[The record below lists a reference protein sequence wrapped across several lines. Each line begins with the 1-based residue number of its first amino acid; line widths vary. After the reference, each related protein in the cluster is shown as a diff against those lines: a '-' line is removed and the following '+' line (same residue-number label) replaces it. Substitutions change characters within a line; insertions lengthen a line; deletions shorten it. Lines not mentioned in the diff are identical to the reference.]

1 MINMERYEIYVDYI
15 YGFYGCC
22 ETYTIEA
29 KSLAD
34 AKKKAKA
41 KFMREYF
48 KKSYIKVSKA

>member
-1 MINMERYEIYVDYI
+1 MERYEIYVDYI
-15 YGFYGCC
+15 YGCC